1 MRFSI
6 AVFGLICESVSGPAI
21 APTFQREL
29 DPDFREIVEQSAMRE
44 VSKLPVLVP
53 REGAKYLVDD
63 FSKILGYYG
72 LNEGFCVIRRY
83 LAYMPVCVRENY
95 IGDPEPGG
103 KYGIRIRKWKN
114 NSCVEIVAKLLDK
127 PEEEE
132 GVPRKAFYIQV
143 EMFQPAV
150 VALGWLKPNKCKHEE
165 GTVYETIEDPLW
177 TTSMADTI
185 LTLKT
190 QEERLDA
197 WIRFMAS
204 LSLGQSRDRYLQA
217 SALQFIRAFQLS
229 MIAVTVFDISLT
241 C

>member
-1 MRFSI
+1 M
-6 AVFGLICESVSGPAI
+6 
-21 APTFQREL
+21 
-29 DPDFREIVEQSAMRE
+29 
-44 VSKLPVLVP
+44 
-53 REGAKYLVDD
+53 
-63 FSKILGYYG
+63 
-72 LNEGFCVIRRY
+72 IRRY

-95 IGDPEPGG
+95 NGDPEPGG

-127 PEEEE
+127 PEE

-150 VALGWLKPNKCKHEE
+150 VGLGWLEPNKCKHSVK
-165 GTVYETIEDPLW
+165 TVYETIEDPLW

-204 LSLGQSRDRYLQA
+204 LSLGQSRERYLKA
-217 SALQFIRAFQLS
+217 SALQLMRAFQFS
-229 MIAVTVFDISLT
+229 MIAVTVFGPTSDAFGVITDANAVKYVPGPTQQTGPNLLERALNFFRGLFRNRQ
-241 C
+241 